1 MQQSD
6 IFFDTNIIVYFASEH
21 GLKAQQSA
29 SILAAN
35 GVVSVQVL
43 NEFAN
48 VALGKRKM
56 SVASVR
62 TVLAA
67 VRAVC
72 VVTPMTVETHEL
84 ALMIVERYKYGIF
97 DASIIA
103 AAQFAGCTMLYS
115 EDMHNGQVIDGLT
128 IRNPYAK
135 G

>member
-1 MQQSD
+1 MQRSD
-6 IFFDTNIIVYFASEH
+6 VFFDTNIIVYFASEH
-21 GLKAQQSA
+21 GPRAKQSA
-29 SILAAN
+29 SLLAAN

-72 VVTPMTVETHEL
+72 VVTPMTIEIHEL
-84 ALMIVERYKYGIF
+84 ALMITERYKYGIY

-103 AAQFAGCTMLYS
+103 AAQFEGCKTLYS
-115 EDMHNGQVIDGLT
+115 EDMQDGQVIDGLT